1 MTRRTATTLVEAIAS
16 ITLAIVAATAW
27 LVVMNLGTI
36 HSLDEANPIELVLP
50 LSFVVV
56 GGLIASRLPRNPL
69 GWLLLINALVQALP
83 GGTQQYARYGTL
95 VHPGAPFVAWA
106 AWLGNWVGELIYP
119 AGMAS
124 IALLLIPDGRFLS
137 PRWRSVAW
145 LGLAVTAL
153 VLLLTILDPSPIVLN
168 GLPPIRNPVGLPA
181 FAGVLYG
188 PIGFGAYLLGL
199 GILVLAGASVVI
211 RMRRA
216 TGDTRLQLK
225 WVTYAVAVSVA
236 ANVAMF
242 GLSLIFA
249 RFMDRN
255 PWIPT
260 LVTVLSFGVALPAS
274 FGFAILRYRLYDIDL
289 IVNRTVVYGAVTVI
303 LATVFFVAD
312 LALTT
317 FTGQRSDLVSGALGF
332 GTALG
337 LGPVRRRVRPI
348 VDRLL
353 PGRARLILLFTDIVG
368 STQAI
373 VDLGDER
380 WRALLGR
387 YRAAVR
393 RELTRFGGR
402 EINTAGD
409 AFFATFSRPM
419 DGLRCALAIR
429 LALRQLGLETRT
441 GLHLGEVEMRGEEV
455 SGLAVHTAAR
465 VMAEGGAGEILV
477 SDTMREALS
486 GQELALHDRGRHE
499 LKGVPGEWQLFAVE
513 TAGGID

>member
-1 MTRRTATTLVEAIAS
+1 LTRKTAARLVEVIAG
-16 ITLAIVAATAW
+16 ITLAIVATTAW
-27 LVVMNLGTI
+27 LVVTNLGTI
-36 HSLDEANPIELVLP
+36 HSLEEANPIEVVLP

-69 GWLLLINALVQALP
+69 GWLLLSNALAEALV
-83 GGTQQYARYGTL
+83 GVTQQYARYGTL

-106 AWLGNWVGELIYP
+106 AWLGNWVNGLIYP
-119 AGMAS
+119 AGMAC

-145 LGLAVTAL
+145 FALTVTAL
-153 VLLLTILDPSPIVLN
+153 VLVVTILDPSPIEFN
-168 GLPPIRNPVGLPA
+168 GLPPIANPVGLSA
-181 FAGVLYG
+181 LGGVLDWV
-188 PIGFGAYLLGL
+188 GFGGYLLGL
-199 GILVLAGASVVI
+199 VILLLAAASVVI

-225 WVTYAVAVSVA
+225 WVTYAVAVSVV
-236 ANVAMF
+236 ANVAMLPL
-242 GLSLIFA
+242 GLIFSQ
-249 RFMDRN
+249 FMDRN
-255 PWIPT
+255 PWLPT
-260 LVTVLSFGVALPAS
+260 IVTVLGFGVALPAS

-312 LALTT
+312 LALTAL
-317 FTGQRSDLVSGALGF
+317 TGQRSDLISGALGF
-332 GTALG
+332 GTALA
-337 LGPVRRRVRPI
+337 LGPVRRRVRPV

-353 PGRARLILLFTDIVG
+353 PGRARLTLLFTDIVG

-387 YRAAVR
+387 YRALVR

-419 DGLRCALAIR
+419 AGLRCALAIR
-429 LALRQLGLETRT
+429 PALRQLGLETRT
-441 GLHLGEVEMRGEEV
+441 GLHVGEVEMRGEEV

-477 SDTMREALS
+477 SNALREALS

-499 LKGVPGEWQLFAVE
+499 LKGVPGEWQLFAVD